1 MKFEDLLAE
10 INGFGRFQKLVMF
23 LSFIGRFTLP
33 CHFLLN
39 NYIGAIPSH
48 HCDIGFLDDDKVF
61 RNLTREQKLNVSI
74 PRQDDGSPASCHMFA
89 EPQFQLLGSESNF
102 TDAPLI
108 ECPNG
113 WIFDNSTFLTT
124 LSTQWDLVCD
134 RREMNKAV
142 ATIFF
147 VGVMLGAALFGSLS
161 DRYGRKTMLLVSYVS
176 GMIFAVA
183 SVFST
188 SFIMF
193 AVLRFFTGLGI
204 TGIVIVSSV
213 LIVEWVDIKSRKLV
227 GMIDSLSWSFGYIM
241 LPIMAYGVREWKWL
255 TILATSP
262 LIIAIITWRWV
273 PESARWLIANGK
285 IEKAH
290 FYLERCAIMNKT
302 KGATSSLKPEV
313 LSCIV
318 SEGGGRKYSYLDL
331 MRTPKMRRL
340 AFLTGIT
347 WYGVASTY
355 YGISFNIK
363 SFGLNLYL
371 NQFLYG
377 FVEIPAKFL
386 IYHLLDRIGRRRTEA
401 GALLLASC
409 SLIVNVFIPKDQWI
423 VRSTIGVLGKGFAS
437 MAFSTLVLFSTEL
450 YPTVIRQ
457 NGMGWNSFMGRMGV
471 AIAPLILLLD
481 DVWGHLSQVILCAI
495 ALIGGLVA
503 YQLPETKGKCLPET
517 IEDIEGSRKDQ
528 DETLSQKKAS
538 EESRW
543 TAEDEKTQISSLI

>member
-1 MKFEDLLAE
+1 MKFEDILGE
-10 INGFGRFQKLVMF
+10 IKGFGRFQKVLVL

-48 HCDIGFLDDDKVF
+48 HCNIGYLDDEGLF
-61 RNLTREQKLNVSI
+61 ENLTWEQKLTVSI
-74 PRQDDGSPASCHMFA
+74 PRQEDGSLASCHMFA
-89 EPQFQLLGSESNF
+89 EPQFQFLGAKSNF
-102 TDAPLI
+102 TDVPLI
-108 ECPNG
+108 KCPNG
-113 WIFDNSTFLTT
+113 WIFDNSTFLST

-134 RREMNKAV
+134 KREMNKAI

-147 VGVMLGAALFGSLS
+147 IGVMLGAALFGSLS
-161 DRYGRKTMLLVSYVS
+161 DRYGRKPMLLVSYVL
-176 GMIFAVA
+176 GMSFAVA

-227 GMIDSLSWSFGYIM
+227 GMIDSMSWSFGYM
-241 LPIMAYGVREWKWL
+241 VLPAMAYGVRDWKWL
-255 TILATSP
+255 TITATSP
-262 LIIAIITWRWV
+262 LILAIITWRWI

-285 IEKAH
+285 IKKAQ
-290 FYLERCAIMNKT
+290 FYLERCAIINKR
-302 KGATSSLKPEV
+302 KEATSSLKPEV

-318 SEGGGRKYSYLDL
+318 SEGGSRKYSYLDL

-340 AFLTGIT
+340 AFLTGLT
-347 WYGVASTY
+347 WYAVASTY

-363 SFGLNLYL
+363 GFGLDLYL
-371 NQFLYG
+371 NQLLYG
-377 FVEIPAKFL
+377 FVEIPAKIL
-386 IYHLLDRIGRRRTEA
+386 IYHMLDRIGRRRTEA
-401 GALLLASC
+401 GVLLLAGC
-409 SLIVNVFIPKDQWI
+409 NLIVNVFIPKDQWI
-423 VRSTIGVLGKGFAS
+423 VRSVIGVLGKGFAS
-437 MAFSTLVLFSTEL
+437 MAFSTLVLFSSEL

-481 DVWGHLSQVILCAI
+481 EIWGHMSQIILCAI
-495 ALIGGLVA
+495 AVIGSVIA
-503 YQLPETKGKCLPET
+503 YQLPETRGRCLPET
-517 IEDIEGSRKDQ
+517 IEDVEGTRKDQ
-528 DETLSQKKAS
+528 DFTLIQKKAG
-538 EESRW
+538 
-543 TAEDEKTQISSLI
+543 EDLENGR